1 MSEQT
6 KHIEVC
12 QSEQVGAEIVNA
24 ATGDKFD
31 ALVTEALTGEQPAQ
45 PYTSWIVE
53 FKSLLI
59 LFLRKLYY
67 TPLSL
72 FSNTSIKDFI
82 AGLQATIVTLQA
94 TIASML
100 GDIATSYQKVGE
112 KGGTLPQEQTSAN
125 LPAAIE
131 SIPQGSGDE
140 KVCDGTYTCNMS
152 FEWHEGFE
160 NSITVI
166 RGYLILGASYNNS
179 TVINRDIEFKRLK
192 QITGNNAIFRFVT
205 MNGDLYL
212 PELEQTNVSGDYGMV
227 LNYSSVR
234 DIYLPKLRIGYI
246 GFIVESARNIYLGA
260 TKGGNIKIGY
270 YGFGNFN
277 RLIFSNGFGN
287 SFDYKNLNRPK
298 QELLDNINA
307 LYDFATDPLEGFTPI
322 LSIGSTNLAK
332 LSDDEK
338 AIATNKGWTLT

>member
-1 MSEQT
+1 MSKNIEICKAEEVGSQILDEQAKDISSVQERAKKYGIPLDAPSANTGIEELRALLSVFAT
-6 KHIEVC
+6 KVMD
-12 QSEQVGAEIVNA
+12 V
-24 ATGDKFD
+24 FD
-31 ALVTEALTGEQPAQ
+31 
-45 PYTSWIVE
+45 S
-53 FKSLLI
+53 
-59 LFLRKLYY
+59 
-67 TPLSL
+67 
-72 FSNTSIKDFI
+72 FI
-82 AGLQATIVTLQA
+82 ADLQS
-94 TIASML
+94 TIASL
-100 GDIATSYQKVGE
+100 NASITAYIAQIADINADIADAYDAVE
-112 KGGTLPQEQTSAN
+112 DKGGTLPEQQTSAN
-125 LPAAIE
+125 LPTAIE

-166 RGYLILGASYNNS
+166 RGYIILGASSSNR

-192 QITGNNAIFRFVT
+192 QITGNNSIFRFVA

-212 PELEQTNVSGDYGMV
+212 PELTQTNVSGEYGMV
-227 LNYSSVR
+227 LSYASVR

-246 GFIVESARNIYLGA
+246 GFTAEYARNIYLGA

-270 YGFGNFN
+270 YGMASVNS
-277 RLIFSNGFGN
+277 LIFANGFGN

-298 QELLDNINA
+298 EELLDNINA

-332 LSDDEK
+332 LSDNEK

>member
-1 MSEQT
+1 MNEEQ
-6 KHIEVC
+6 KNIETC
-12 QSEQVGAEIVNA
+12 LAEQVGAEIVNA
-24 ATGDKFD
+24 ATGEKFD
-31 ALVTEALTGEQPAQ
+31 ALVTEAWTGKQPVQ

-59 LFLRKLYY
+59 LLLRKLYY

-82 AGLQATIVTLQA
+82 AGLQS
-94 TIASML
+94 TIAAKTAEITAML
-100 GDIATSYQKVGE
+100 ADIALSYQAISE
-112 KGGTLPQEQTSAN
+112 KGGTLPEQQTSAN

-166 RGYLILGASYNNS
+166 RSHLILGTSSDNR

-212 PELEQTNVSGDYGMV
+212 PELEQTNVSGEYGMI

-246 GFIVESARNIYLGA
+246 GFSSEYARNIYLGA
-260 TKGGNIKIGY
+260 TKGGNIKTAY
-270 YGFGNFN
+270 YNMGFNS
-277 RLIFSNGFGN
+277 LIFANGFGN

-298 QELLDNINA
+298 EELLDNINA

-332 LSDDEK
+332 LSDNEK